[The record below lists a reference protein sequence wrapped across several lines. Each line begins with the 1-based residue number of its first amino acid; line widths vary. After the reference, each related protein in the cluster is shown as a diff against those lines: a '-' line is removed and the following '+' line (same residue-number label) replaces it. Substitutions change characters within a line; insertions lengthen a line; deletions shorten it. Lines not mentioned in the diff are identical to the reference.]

1 MEPYEIR
8 RMTLHDLPAV
18 DAIEQACFTTPWP
31 ADAYAGEL
39 TRNPAARYLVLT
51 VGGEIAG
58 FAGGHIILD
67 ESHITNIAIAEA
79 HRGQGLGRALL
90 TALLQYFAN
99 LGAVYTTLEVREHNA
114 PALGLYRALG
124 FIAVGRRKKYYS
136 DNGEDALIMVC
147 DALPPADP
155 DFEEAETL
163 HLPEDGRKFAE

>member
-18 DAIEQACFTTPWP
+18 DVIEQACFTTPWP

-147 DALPPADP
+147 DALPAPEE
-155 DFEEAETL
+155 DFEEPETVR
-163 HLPEDGRKFAE
+163 E